1 VLKSTGTYCIIT
13 THFGFVFRSNFM
25 LKIRFKDNK
34 YNAVWLVEPRITIGR
49 SATNALVVDDP
60 LVSDVHMEVL
70 VDNEHLTLRNLVPTQ
85 PVIVNGQTVTG
96 ACELKPDDQ
105 ITLGMVELV
114 VIDPKREARIIA
126 EESVTATQLRAPKAT
141 GWSLKANHTALANR
155 VFPLK
160 EINVVGR
167 ANECDISL
175 AAAHLSRRHAQ
186 LQIIDGMLFVKDLD
200 SANGT
205 FLNGKRVAEARVKR
219 GDELRFD
226 ALTFG
231 VMGPSDDMAKTTVR
245 TAAPKVEVVEI
256 KPKPTLAAKPV
267 APTRASS
274 PNRSAPSLQPH
285 PAPEVHTKGKFGL
298 IFLGVLAL
306 VVIISLVL
314 TRK

>member
-1 VLKSTGTYCIIT
+1 
-13 THFGFVFRSNFM
+13 M

-34 YNAVWLVEPRITIGR
+34 YNAVWLVEPKITIGR
-49 SATNALVVDDP
+49 SATNALVIDDP
-60 LVSDVHMEVL
+60 LASDVHMEVL
-70 VDNEHLTLRNLVPTQ
+70 VDNEHLTLRNLIPTQ
-85 PVIVNGQTVTG
+85 PIIVNGQTVTG

-105 ITLGMVELV
+105 ITLGQVELV
-114 VIDPKREARIIA
+114 VIDPKREARVIA
-126 EESVTATQLRAPKAT
+126 EESANVTQMRAPKNT

-160 EINVVGR
+160 ELNVIGR
-167 ANECDISL
+167 AAECDISL

-186 LQIIDGMLFVKDLD
+186 LQIIDGMLFVKDLE

-231 VMGPSDDMAKTTVR
+231 VMGPSDEMAKTTVR
-245 TAAPKVEVVEI
+245 TVPLNVAIVEA
-256 KPKPTLAAKPV
+256 KPKANPREKAV
-267 APTRASS
+267 APTRSSSLNRAS
-274 PNRSAPSLQPH
+274 AGIQPKVM
-285 PAPEVHTKGKFGL
+285 PQENTKGKFGL
-298 IFLGVLAL
+298 IFLGVLAI
-306 VVIISLVL
+306 VVITALVL

>member
-1 VLKSTGTYCIIT
+1 
-13 THFGFVFRSNFM
+13 M

-34 YNAVWLVEPRITIGR
+34 YNAVWLVEPKITIGR
-49 SATNALVVDDP
+49 SATNALVIDDP
-60 LVSDVHMEVL
+60 IAADIHMEVL
-70 VDNEHLTLRNLVPTQ
+70 VDNEHLTLRNLVPSK
-85 PVIVNGQTVTG
+85 PVLVNNQIVTE

-105 ITLGMVELV
+105 ITLGQIELI
-114 VIDPKREARIIA
+114 VIDPKREARVLA
-126 EESVTATQLRAPKAT
+126 DETVNVTQLRVPKTT

-155 VFPLK
+155 IFPLK
-160 EINVVGR
+160 ELNIIGR
-167 ANECDISL
+167 ASDCDISL

-186 LQIIDGMLFVKDLD
+186 LHIIDGMLFVKDLD

-205 FLNGKRVAEARVKR
+205 FLNGKRIAEARVKR

-245 TAAPKVEVVEI
+245 KVPLSAKQETPDT
-256 KPKPTLAAKPV
+256 KPKSGLREKTI

-274 PNRSAPSLQPH
+274 ANRSTARTQPKH
-285 PAPEVHTKGKFGL
+285 VSQENTKGKYGL
-298 IFLGVLAL
+298 LFLAALAV
-306 VVIISLVL
+306 VVITTLVL

>member
-1 VLKSTGTYCIIT
+1 
-13 THFGFVFRSNFM
+13 M

-34 YNAVWLVEPRITIGR
+34 YNAVWLVEPKITIGR
-49 SATNALVVDDP
+49 SATNALVIDDP
-60 LVSDVHMEVL
+60 LASDVHMEVL
-70 VDNEHLTLRNLVPTQ
+70 VDNEHLTLRNLIPTQ
-85 PVIVNGQTVTG
+85 PILVNGQTVTG

-105 ITLGMVELV
+105 IQLGHIELV
-114 VIDPKREARIIA
+114 VIDPKREARGIA
-126 EESVTATQLRAPKAT
+126 EESANVTQLRAPKAT

-160 EINVVGR
+160 ELNVIGR
-167 ANECDISL
+167 ASECDISL

-245 TAAPKVEVVEI
+245 QVPIKAEIAEPKRKSNVRESVREKAI
-256 KPKPTLAAKPV
+256 

-274 PNRSAPSLQPH
+274 PNRATAGLQPK
-285 PAPEVHTKGKFGL
+285 PAPQENNKGKYGL
-298 IFLGVLAL
+298 IFLGVLAI
-306 VVIISLVL
+306 VVITALVL

>member
-1 VLKSTGTYCIIT
+1 
-13 THFGFVFRSNFM
+13 M

-34 YNAVWLVEPRITIGR
+34 YNAVWLVEPKITIGR
-49 SATNALVVDDP
+49 SATNALVIDDP
-60 LVSDVHMEVL
+60 LASDIHMEVL
-70 VDNEHLTLRNLVPTQ
+70 VDNEHLTLRNLIPTQ
-85 PVIVNGQTVTG
+85 PITVNGQTVTG

-105 ITLGMVELV
+105 ITLGQVELI
-114 VIDPKREARIIA
+114 VIDPKREAKVIA
-126 EESVTATQLRAPKAT
+126 EESVNVTQLRAPKAT
-141 GWSLKANHTALANR
+141 GWSIKANHSALANR

-160 EINVVGR
+160 DVNVIGR
-167 ANECDISL
+167 ASECDICL

-245 TAAPKVEVVEI
+245 KVPVTADVTEPRVKLSPREKA
-256 KPKPTLAAKPV
+256 LA

-274 PNRSAPSLQPH
+274 ISRAPMNAAPK
-285 PAPEVHTKGKFGL
+285 PAPEVHHKGKYGL
-298 IFLGVLAL
+298 IFLGALAI
-306 VVIISLVL
+306 VVITVLIL

>member
-1 VLKSTGTYCIIT
+1 
-13 THFGFVFRSNFM
+13 M

-34 YNAVWLVEPRITIGR
+34 YNAVWLVEPKITIGR
-49 SATNALVVDDP
+49 SATNALVIDDP

-70 VDNEHLTLRNLVPTQ
+70 VDNEQLTLRNLIPTQ
-85 PVIVNGQTVTG
+85 PVTVNGQMVTG
-96 ACELKPDDQ
+96 SCELKPDDQ
-105 ITLGMVELV
+105 ITLGQVELI
-114 VIDPKREARIIA
+114 VIDPKREAKVIA
-126 EESVTATQLRAPKAT
+126 EESANVTQLRATKAT
-141 GWSLKANHTALANR
+141 GWSIKANHSALANR

-160 EINVVGR
+160 DINIIGR
-167 ANECDISL
+167 ANECDICL

-245 TAAPKVEVVEI
+245 KVPLANEAVEPKT
-256 KPKPTLAAKPV
+256 KPGPRGKPI
-267 APTRASS
+267 APTRSSS
-274 PNRSAPSLQPH
+274 PNRTAASSQPKPVPEAPH
-285 PAPEVHTKGKFGL
+285 KGKYGL
-298 IFLGVLAL
+298 IFIGVLAV
-306 VVIISLVL
+306 VVITVMIL

>member
-1 VLKSTGTYCIIT
+1 
-13 THFGFVFRSNFM
+13 M

-34 YNAVWLVEPRITIGR
+34 YNAVWLVEPKITIGR
-49 SATNALVVDDP
+49 SATNALVIDDP
-60 LVSDVHMEVL
+60 LASDIHMEVL
-70 VDNEHLTLRNLVPTQ
+70 VDNEHLTLRNLIPTQ
-85 PVIVNGQTVTG
+85 PILVNGQAVTG
-96 ACELKPDDQ
+96 ACELKPDDH
-105 ITLGMVELV
+105 ITLGQVELI
-114 VIDPKREARIIA
+114 VIDPKREAKVIA
-126 EESVTATQLRAPKAT
+126 EESANVTQLRAPKAT
-141 GWSLKANHTALANR
+141 GWSIKANHTALANR

-160 EINVVGR
+160 EINVIGR
-167 ANECDISL
+167 ASECDISL

-245 TAAPKVEVVEI
+245 KVPVTHDVTE
-256 KPKPTLAAKPV
+256 PRAKLSPREK
-267 APTRASS
+267 AIAGTTRASS
-274 PNRSAPSLQPH
+274 VNRT
-285 PAPEVHTKGKFGL
+285 PASTLPKPTPEVHHKGKYGL
-298 IFLGVLAL
+298 IFIGVLAV
-306 VVIISLVL
+306 VVITVLIL

>member
-1 VLKSTGTYCIIT
+1 
-13 THFGFVFRSNFM
+13 M

-34 YNAVWLVEPRITIGR
+34 YNAVWLVEPKITIGR
-49 SATNALVVDDP
+49 SATNALVIDDP
-60 LVSDVHMEVL
+60 LASDIHMEVL
-70 VDNEHLTLRNLVPTQ
+70 VDNEHLTLRNLIPTQ
-85 PVIVNGQTVTG
+85 PIIVNGQTVTG

-105 ITLGMVELV
+105 ITLGQVELI
-114 VIDPKREARIIA
+114 VIDPKREARVIA
-126 EESVTATQLRAPKAT
+126 EESANVTQLRAPKAT
-141 GWSLKANHTALANR
+141 GWSIKANHSALANR

-160 EINVVGR
+160 EINVIGR
-167 ANECDISL
+167 ASECDISL

-245 TAAPKVEVVEI
+245 KVPVATDITEPRPKAGARE
-256 KPKPTLAAKPV
+256 KAV

-274 PNRSAPSLQPH
+274 PNRNSASRSQPT
-285 PAPEVHTKGKFGL
+285 PAPEVHHKGKYGL
-298 IFLGVLAL
+298 IFLGVLAV
-306 VVIISLVL
+306 VVITVLIL

>member
-1 VLKSTGTYCIIT
+1 
-13 THFGFVFRSNFM
+13 M

-34 YNAVWLVEPRITIGR
+34 YNAVWLVEPKITIGR
-49 SATNALVVDDP
+49 SATNALVIDDP
-60 LVSDVHMEVL
+60 LASDIHMEVL
-70 VDNEHLTLRNLVPTQ
+70 VDNEHLTLRNLIPTQ
-85 PVIVNGQTVTG
+85 PVIVNGQPVSG

-105 ITLGMVELV
+105 ITLGQVELV
-114 VIDPKREARIIA
+114 VIDPKREARVIA
-126 EESVTATQLRAPKAT
+126 EESANVTQLRAPKAT

-160 EINVVGR
+160 ELNVIGR
-167 ANECDISL
+167 ASECDISL

-245 TAAPKVEVVEI
+245 KVPLKTEVLDA
-256 KPKPTLAAKPV
+256 KPKANAREKAMTQ
-267 APTRASS
+267 PTRSS
-274 PNRSAPSLQPH
+274 SLNRTTPGSQPKT
-285 PAPEVHTKGKFGL
+285 EQEQNTKGKYGL
-298 IFLGVLAL
+298 VFIGLLAV
-306 VVIISLVL
+306 VVITALFI

>member
-1 VLKSTGTYCIIT
+1 
-13 THFGFVFRSNFM
+13 M

-34 YNAVWLVEPRITIGR
+34 YNAVWLVEPKITIGR
-49 SATNALVVDDP
+49 SATNALVIDDP
-60 LVSDVHMEVL
+60 LASDVHMEVL
-70 VDNEHLTLRNLVPTQ
+70 VDNEHLTLRNLIPTQ
-85 PVIVNGQTVTG
+85 PIMVNGQTVTG
-96 ACELKPDDQ
+96 ACELKPDDE
-105 ITLGMVELV
+105 ITLGQIELV
-114 VIDPKREARIIA
+114 VIDPKREARIVA
-126 EESVTATQLRAPKAT
+126 EESANVTQVRAPKAT

-160 EINVVGR
+160 EVNVIGR
-167 ANECDISL
+167 AAECDISL

-186 LQIIDGMLFVKDLD
+186 LQIIDGLLFVKDLE

-245 TAAPKVEVVEI
+245 TVVQPKVELVDL
-256 KPKPTLAAKPV
+256 KPKANTREKAV
-267 APTRASS
+267 ATTRSSS
-274 PNRSAPSLQPH
+274 PNRVSAVPQPKAI
-285 PAPEVHTKGKFGL
+285 PQENSKGKYGL
-298 IFLGVLAL
+298 IFLGVLAV
-306 VVIISLVL
+306 VVITALVL

>member
-1 VLKSTGTYCIIT
+1 
-13 THFGFVFRSNFM
+13 M

-34 YNAVWLVEPRITIGR
+34 YNAVWLVEPKITIGR
-49 SATNALVVDDP
+49 SATNALVIDDP
-60 LVSDVHMEVL
+60 LASDVHMEVL
-70 VDNEHLTLRNLVPTQ
+70 VDNEHLTLRNLIPTQ
-85 PVIVNGQTVTG
+85 PVIVNGQAVTG
-96 ACELKPDDQ
+96 ACELKPDDH
-105 ITLGMVELV
+105 ITLGQVELI
-114 VIDPKREARIIA
+114 VIDPKREAKVVA
-126 EESVTATQLRAPKAT
+126 EESANVTQLRAPKTT

-160 EINVVGR
+160 EINVIGR
-167 ANECDISL
+167 ASECDISL

-231 VMGPSDDMAKTTVR
+231 VMGPSDDLAKTTVR
-245 TAAPKVEVVEI
+245 KVPAKVEVVET
-256 KPKPTLAAKPV
+256 KPKASLREKAI

-274 PNRSAPSLQPH
+274 LSRSPVGGGMQPKL
-285 PAPEVHTKGKFGL
+285 ASEANSKGKYGL
-298 IFLGVLAL
+298 IFLGVLAV
-306 VVIISLVL
+306 VVITALIL

>member
-1 VLKSTGTYCIIT
+1 
-13 THFGFVFRSNFM
+13 M

-34 YNAVWLVEPRITIGR
+34 YNAVWLVEPKITIGR
-49 SATNALVVDDP
+49 SATNALVIDDP
-60 LVSDVHMEVL
+60 LASDVHMEVL
-70 VDNEHLTLRNLVPTQ
+70 VDNEHLTLRNLIPTQ
-85 PVIVNGQTVTG
+85 PIMVNGQTVTG

-105 ITLGMVELV
+105 ITLGQIELV
-114 VIDPKREARIIA
+114 VIDPKREARVVA
-126 EESVTATQLRAPKAT
+126 EESANVTQLRAPKAT

-160 EINVVGR
+160 EVNVIGR
-167 ANECDISL
+167 AAECDISL

-186 LQIIDGMLFVKDLD
+186 LQIIDGMLFVKDLE

-245 TAAPKVEVVEI
+245 TAVQPKVELVDS
-256 KPKPTLAAKPV
+256 KPKANTREKAV
-267 APTRASS
+267 APTRSS
-274 PNRSAPSLQPH
+274 SSNRVPAAQQPKVAPQDN
-285 PAPEVHTKGKFGL
+285 AKGKYGL

-306 VVIISLVL
+306 VVITALVL